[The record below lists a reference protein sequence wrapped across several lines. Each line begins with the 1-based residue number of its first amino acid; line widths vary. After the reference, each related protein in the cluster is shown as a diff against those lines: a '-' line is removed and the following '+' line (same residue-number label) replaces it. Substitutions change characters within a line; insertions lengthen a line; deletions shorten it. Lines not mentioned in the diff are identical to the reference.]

1 MTETGGANGESA
13 SPSAGDGVLN
23 TPTPA
28 ETEPPRA
35 YRKRRGRPSR
45 ARGQPNS
52 SDAASARWTI
62 RGVPPH
68 VRDMA
73 LKAAE
78 ARGMTVGDWIAEA
91 IVGFVRGGS
100 RVAPAE
106 EPKSNL
112 PTTEAPPDLVGMM
125 SRLEA
130 RLTRLEERQTFGFF
144 GRLFGRRR

>member
-1 MTETGGANGESA
+1 MAETGAANAESA
-13 SPSAGDGVLN
+13 SPAAGDDALN
-23 TPTPA
+23 TPMPA
-28 ETEPPRA
+28 GAEPARG
-35 YRKRRGRPSR
+35 YCKRRGRPSR

-52 SDAASARWTI
+52 SDAATARWTI

-91 IVGFVRGGS
+91 VVGFVRGGGK
-100 RVAPAE
+100 VAPAA

-112 PTTEAPPDLVGMM
+112 PTTEAPPDLVGMV

-130 RLTRLEERQTFGFF
+130 RLIRLEERQTLGFF